1 MYLAREQR
9 GDKDTENGMLRTQQE
24 SLAGLAVG
32 VPLDCK
38 SPFENFPL
46 HKSNFPP
53 PPGSYISCLS
63 QFPLAAG
70 TSADVTRFS
79 LPQKH
84 SIFALA
90 AFLC

>member
-1 MYLAREQR
+1 MYLAREQS

-24 SLAGLAVG
+24 SLAGLVVG

-46 HKSNFPP
+46 HKSNFF
-53 PPGSYISCLS
+53 PPGSYISCLC

-70 TSADVTRFS
+70 TAADVTRFS

-84 SIFALA
+84 GIFALA